1 MADGPRFRVAQA
13 SDAELLLDF
22 MQAYYA
28 FDGHGYDREKARA
41 ALVALLQNP
50 EFGRVWL
57 ILDGD
62 SPVGYAVL
70 CFGYTLEWLGRDA
83 FVDEL
88 YLREEH
94 RGRGWGKKIMA
105 FLEDAAR
112 GLGIR
117 TFISRSSRVTARRCA
132 CTRRLDSAST
142 GAHSFRSG
150 LRRMNPSLSDQTLT
164 GNPGDALRR
173 CVPLRLY
180 VGIICG
186 QPALH
191 RRNRDT
197 ILSSSL
203 LFGAACPYP
212 Q

>member
-1 MADGPRFRVAQA
+1 
-13 SDAELLLDF
+13 

-117 TFISRSSRVTARRCA
+117 TLHLEVVESNRAA
-132 CTRRLDSAST
+132 
-142 GAHSFRSG
+142 
-150 LRRMNPSLSDQTLT
+150 
-164 GNPGDALRR
+164 
-173 CVPLRLY
+173 LRLY
-180 VGIICG
+180 EAIGFRKHRSAFLSKWIAENESKPQRPNTNG
-186 QPALH
+186 QP
-191 RRNRDT
+191 R
-197 ILSSSL
+197 
-203 LFGAACPYP
+203 
-212 Q
+212 